1 MFFLGQGQGQ
11 GNNHFNPDQPR
22 GPDGRWIAEDDD
34 TCTPGPDSPGPG
46 PGNRWRARA
55 VGDDSDIGRAKSIV
69 GYAARE
75 LETSLGRFHRV
86 ARPDRATAARYAR
99 LFRTWDAADD
109 LDDRSFHD
117 RDLGPGIPPAATP
130 WLRHAAKIYR
140 IIEPRQLSRAAARR
154 PRCVCPQRQ
163 ALRMQWHS
171 QPHGG

>member
-34 TCTPGPDSPGPG
+34 TYTPGPDSPGPG

-117 RDLGPGIPPAATP
+117 RDLGPGIPPAAIP
-130 WLRHAAKIYR
+130 WLQRGRPHRPAGR
-140 IIEPRQLSRAAARR
+140 PVRR
-154 PRCVCPQRQ
+154 DRSGVAEEGGLGRDFVQQEGDQR
-163 ALRMQWHS
+163 
-171 QPHGG
+171 